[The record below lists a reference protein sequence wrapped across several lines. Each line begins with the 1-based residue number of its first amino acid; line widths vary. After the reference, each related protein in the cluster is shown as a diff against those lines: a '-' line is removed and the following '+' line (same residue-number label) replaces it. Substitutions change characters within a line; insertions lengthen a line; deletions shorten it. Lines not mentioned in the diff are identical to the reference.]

1 MQSDLPP
8 VAILATSRQSVGA
21 WVSLTRSSTPGSTGA
36 DVHALSSQRMYQLSV
51 FLVYRW
57 CAGFCLNDFTKFVT
71 GKVTTHV
78 PASSPFS
85 SV

>member
-21 WVSLTRSSTPGSTGA
+21 WVSLTRSSTPDSTGS

-51 FLVYRW
+51 SLVYRL
-57 CAGFCLNDFTKFVT
+57 CAGSCLNDFTKFVT

-78 PASSPFS
+78 PAFSPFT